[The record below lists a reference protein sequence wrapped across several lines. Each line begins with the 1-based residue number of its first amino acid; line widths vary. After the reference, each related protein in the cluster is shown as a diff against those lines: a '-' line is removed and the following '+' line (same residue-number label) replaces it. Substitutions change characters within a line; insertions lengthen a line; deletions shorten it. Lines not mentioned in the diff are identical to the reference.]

1 MTPETK
7 TRLQKEITNLED
19 TYDRFYH
26 RYSTICHNPIF
37 NETPVMRA
45 ELLEMIADYLNFTS
59 TVLRARRDTLA
70 EIEQHG

>member
-1 MTPETK
+1 MSTDTK
-7 TRLQKEITNLED
+7 QELQKEIANLED
-19 TYDRFYH
+19 TYGRFYH

-45 ELLEMIADYLNFTS
+45 ELLEMIADYLHFTS

-70 EIEQHG
+70 EIK